1 MVTAAPLPDWLRR
14 LYPFEPRRFATPGGA
29 ALSYLDEGPRSDEA
43 VLFVHG
49 NPTWSFFYRDL
60 VREISPPLRCVA
72 PDHVGM
78 GLSDKPERH
87 DYTLAGRIADLEA
100 LVESL
105 GLRTVH
111 LVVHDWGGA
120 IGLGW
125 AGRHPERVGRIV
137 ILNTAAFFL
146 PRLPL
151 RIALCR
157 VPGAG
162 GLLVRGANA
171 FAAGAASM
179 AVRARRLSPD
189 ERRGYLHP
197 YGSWAD
203 RVAVHRFVQDIPMD
217 PAHPT
222 RATLEAVAAGLPRL
236 APNAALILWGGR
248 DFCFNDL
255 FLRHWQVLYPA
266 AESVRL
272 AEAGHYVLEDGGLPA
287 RALVRRKLGLN
298 S

>member
-1 MVTAAPLPDWLRR
+1 MNGAPLPSWLQR
-14 LYPFEPRRFATPGGA
+14 LYPFAPRTFATAGGA
-29 ALSYLDEGPRSDEA
+29 KLSYLDEGPRSDEA
-43 VLFVHG
+43 VLMVHG
-49 NPTWSFFYRDL
+49 NPTWSFYYRDL
-60 VREISPPLRCVA
+60 VREISPAARCIV

-78 GLSDKPERH
+78 GLSAKPAQH

-105 GLRTVH
+105 GLKKVH

-120 IGLGW
+120 IGFGW
-125 AGRHPERVGRIV
+125 AARHPERVGKIV

-146 PRLPL
+146 PRLPR

-157 VPGAG
+157 VPGLGA
-162 GLLVRGANA
+162 LLVRGANA
-171 FAAGAASM
+171 FAAGAATM
-179 AVRARRLSPD
+179 AMHQRRLTRE
-189 ERRGYLHP
+189 ERRGYLYP

-203 RVAVHRFVQDIPMD
+203 RIGVHRFVQDIPMD
-217 PAHPT
+217 PGHPS
-222 RATLEAVAAGLPRL
+222 RATLEAVAGSLPRF

-266 AESVRL
+266 AEAVRL
-272 AEAGHYVLEDGGLPA
+272 AEAGHYVLEEGGAEA
-287 RALVRRKLGLN
+287 RALIRRKLGL
-298 S
+298 SS